1 MNTSSGHARLIIT
14 VSLCFLVALME
25 GLDLQAAGIAAPGMS
40 AAFALEKMHMSWIF
54 SAGILG
60 LLPGAL
66 VGGWISDHYGR
77 KKVLIGSVALFGVF
91 SLATALAWDLTTLVG
106 ARFLTGVGLGAAL
119 PNLIA
124 LSSEAAGPKMR
135 GLAVS
140 LMYCGVPLGAAL
152 AATIGVVGLASNWQT
167 VFYVGGA
174 VPLLL
179 VPLLIA
185 LLPESSE
192 FNVPQVGEN
201 SASRFSA
208 LFGKD
213 ALLPTCLLWTSYFF
227 TLLVVYMLIN
237 WLPSLLVGQGF
248 STVEASWVMFALQ
261 IGAAIG
267 TLVLGALMDRLNP
280 LMMSVLIYAGM
291 LSALAA
297 LGVASSFNAMLIAGF
312 IAGLFATGGQGVLY
326 GLAPL
331 FYPTKMRATGV
342 GTAVAVGRLGA
353 MSGPLV
359 AGKMLALGTGTAGV
373 MLASAPGIVIAGI
386 AVYALLRRKDKQA
399 FIASSGLAISS
410 IHLERGQ
417 QQ

>member
-1 MNTSSGHARLIIT
+1 MKTSSDNTRLFIT
-14 VSLCFLVALME
+14 VGLCFLVALME
-25 GLDLQAAGIAAPGMS
+25 GLDLQAAGIAAPGI
-40 AAFALEKMHMSWIF
+40 AGAFGLEKMHMSWIF

-66 VGGWISDHYGR
+66 AGGWISDRHGR

-91 SLATALAWDLTTLVG
+91 SLATALAWDLTSLVG

-124 LSSEAAGPKMR
+124 LSSESAGPKMR
-135 GLAVS
+135 GISVS

-152 AATIGVVGLASNWQT
+152 AATIGIVGVSSDWQV
-167 VFYVGGA
+167 VFYIGGA

-179 VPLLIA
+179 VPLLIFY
-185 LLPESSE
+185 LPESTE
-192 FNVPQVGEN
+192 FNKRKIDQHSSTGMAELLRGE
-201 SASRFSA
+201 AF
-208 LFGKD
+208 FPT
-213 ALLPTCLLWTSYFF
+213 ALLWISYFF

-248 STVEASWVMFALQ
+248 SPAQASSVMFALQ

-267 TLVLGALMDRLNP
+267 TLALGALMDRLKP
-280 LMMSVLIYAGM
+280 LKMSVLIYAGM
-291 LSALAA
+291 LCALAA
-297 LGVASSFNAMLIAGF
+297 LGVADSFGSMMAAGF
-312 IAGLFATGGQGVLY
+312 LAGLFATGGQGVLY
-326 GLAPL
+326 ALAPL
-331 FYPTKMRATGV
+331 FYPTQMRATGV
-342 GTAVAVGRLGA
+342 GTAVAVGRFGA

-373 MLASAPGIVIAGI
+373 MLASAPGIAIAG
-386 AVYALLRRKDKQA
+386 VCVFALLQLRQRRTPITA
-399 FIASSGLAISS
+399 PGLAAHS
-410 IHLERGQ
+410 IRVERGQ